1 MSTMEVFDPQRFWK
15 TEMTGSSVADFF
27 SAEGKKQV
35 FDLFSFEVLR
45 KRNIFFADMRGQKKT
60 KEREEKTF

>member
-27 SAEGKKQV
+27 PPKEKNK
-35 FDLFSFEVLR
+35 FSICFRLKSLE
-45 KRNIFFADMRGQKKT
+45 KEIFFFADMRGQKKT